1 MHPRGESS
9 GAVPPPPS
17 STGADTIE
25 ASGATTADVDVPP
38 STTSDNSD
46 IRRTLDHFLTVRA
59 AHG

>member
-1 MHPRGESS
+1 ML
-9 GAVPPPPS
+9 PPPS

-25 ASGATTADVDVPP
+25 ASGATTADADVPP